1 MKIAGLNFVKHNV
14 ASVLLTASAIVSVT
28 AATEAMSVPFTVN
41 AIIHEE
47 TGFKPGCDSLFGGTI
62 TGTGTSSLFG
72 RVSVEGNDCITPNPT
87 QTSFVF
93 SNGKMIFTVSNGD
106 EIFANYLG
114 EFTPTS
120 IVSIFSF
127 TNATFEIMGGT
138 GNFLHAK
145 GGGKLQGGEDIS
157 TGWGV
162 MRATGT
168 ITDFIRDRD
177 HKGKN
182 KDHKDKDSKDKDNDT
197 GLNNVPVVAGL
208 DSSLFPSGQT
218 LGDHF
223 YQDQNGR
230 LLAINALPESGS
242 LALLGIGLAGL
253 MAIRRRKPASSAH

>member
-47 TGFKPGCDSLFGGTI
+47 TGPGRPGCSTPFGFGGTI

-72 RVSVEGNDCITPNPT
+72 RVSVEGNDCITP
-87 QTSFVF
+87 QEKGFSFE
-93 SNGKMIFTVSNGD
+93 GKMTFTVLGGD
-106 EIFANYLG
+106 QIFADYEG
-114 EFTPTS
+114 MFTPTG
-120 IVSIFSF
+120 IQSIFAF
-127 TNATFEIMGGT
+127 TGSTFDITGGT
-138 GNFLHAK
+138 GNFLHAD
-145 GGGKLQGGEDIS
+145 GYGRLQGGEDIS

-162 MRATGT
+162 LRATGT
-168 ITDFIRDRD
+168 ITDFIRDQD

-182 KDHKDKDSKDKDNDT
+182 KDHKDNDRKDS
-197 GLNNVPVVAGL
+197 GPGRNNVSVTDGL
-208 DSSLFPSGQT
+208 DSSLFPSGQQT
-218 LGDHF
+218 LGDYF

-253 MAIRRRKPASSAH
+253 MAIRRRKPANSAY